1 MFFTE
6 QHKEKYSNPRAGGS
20 DALFYAR
27 AKNIFVIILYQYQL
41 LRGVDNMMHNVRLE
55 TLSYL
60 NSITV
65 GHFRAKF
72 NASIFSHRFNGQLES
87 P

>member
-1 MFFTE
+1 
-6 QHKEKYSNPRAGGS
+6 
-20 DALFYAR
+20 
-27 AKNIFVIILYQYQL
+27 
-41 LRGVDNMMHNVRLE
+41 MMHNVRLE